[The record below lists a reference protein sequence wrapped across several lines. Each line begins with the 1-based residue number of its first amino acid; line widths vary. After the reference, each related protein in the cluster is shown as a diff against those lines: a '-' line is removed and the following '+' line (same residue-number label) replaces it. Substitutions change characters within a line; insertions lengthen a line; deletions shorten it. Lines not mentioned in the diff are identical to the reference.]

1 METMAKNKILLIAL
15 VTFFSSSSWGAMID
29 NATLGFGSLTN
40 FVGKV
45 QTNKQGDTRKF
56 EFSPYINGTLRWFFY
71 DKFSFIP
78 EIGCGFPESGEDER
92 ISRFHYETLL
102 HLGYSYNDLT
112 FTLGAG
118 LSFTRLTSDGSEVTL
133 DNGLGTSTFY
143 MPEATG
149 TSRNFVQTLGVDY
162 NIYQGWG
169 AQGKMIFYNITDEKK
184 KAWSYFLGVNYFFGP
199 LEWEL

>member
-1 METMAKNKILLIAL
+1 M
-15 VTFFSSSSWGAMID
+15 
-29 NATLGFGSLTN
+29 TN

-45 QTNKQGDTRKF
+45 QTNKQSDTRKF
-56 EFSPYINGTLRWFFY
+56 EFSPYFNGTLRWFFN
-71 DKFSFIP
+71 DKFSIIP
-78 EIGCGFPESGEDER
+78 EIGCGLPESGEDDK

-112 FTLGAG
+112 FILGAG

-143 MPEATG
+143 MPEATS

-162 NIYQGWG
+162 NIYQDWG
-169 AQGKMIFYNITDEKK
+169 AQGKVILYNVTDEKK
-184 KAWSYFLGVNYFFGP
+184 KAWSYFLGVNYFFGQ
-199 LEWEL
+199 LDWEL